1 MQHERLLSFVPFDK
15 LRAGSVGPIANSPV
29 ADLFSEV
36 LSKLAERKEFGSA
49 PVPRHAVA
57 GRMTKLRPVT
67 TLA

>member
-36 LSKLAERKEFGSA
+36 LSKSAGVGNSGPLQSHGTRWLAG
-49 PVPRHAVA
+49 
-57 GRMTKLRPVT
+57 
-67 TLA
+67 